1 MNRIDGMT
9 YAPTYEAKPV
19 VKPGEFIIAAIALD
33 HGHIYGMC
41 NGLVEAGAEL
51 KWVYD
56 PDEEK
61 VRAFIAKY
69 PGVRAAESMD
79 EILEDPEVRLVAAA
93 AIPSER
99 GPLGNKVMAHGKDYF
114 TDKTPFTTLEQLDD
128 ARAMVAAT
136 NQKYMVYYSERLHV
150 ESAIYA
156 GQLIRQGLLV
166 VFFKSLD

>member
-9 YAPTYEAKPV
+9 YAPTYEAKAV

-69 PGVRAAESMD
+69 PGVRAAESMN
-79 EILEDPEVRLVAAA
+79 EILEDPEVHLVAAA

-114 TDKTPFTTLEQLDD
+114 TDKTPLPHLNNWNQLELRQQLPIRSTWFT
-128 ARAMVAAT
+128 
-136 NQKYMVYYSERLHV
+136 
-150 ESAIYA
+150 
-156 GQLIRQGLLV
+156 LV
-166 VFFKSLD
+166 NDFMLKAQSMRVS

>member
-1 MNRIDGMT
+1 MNRKNGMT
-9 YAPTYEAKPV
+9 YAPTYESKPV

-61 VRAFIAKY
+61 VRNFISKY
-69 PGVRAAESMD
+69 PGVKAAGSM
-79 EILEDPEVRLVAAA
+79 EEVLEDPEVQLIAAA

-99 GPLGNKVMAHGKDYF
+99 GPLGNRVMAHGKDYF
-114 TDKTPFTTLEQLDD
+114 TDKAPLRPWNSLNPLEQW
-128 ARAMVAAT
+128 
-136 NQKYMVYYSERLHV
+136 
-150 ESAIYA
+150 
-156 GQLIRQGLLV
+156 QLQPIRNIWSTIVNAFTLKALSMRG
-166 VFFKSLD
+166 S

>member
-79 EILEDPEVRLVAAA
+79 EIMEDPEVRLVAAA

-114 TDKTPFTTLEQLDD
+114 TDKTPLQHLNNWMMLELWSQQPIRSIWFTI
-128 ARAMVAAT
+128 V
-136 NQKYMVYYSERLHV
+136 S
-150 ESAIYA
+150 
-156 GQLIRQGLLV
+156 
-166 VFFKSLD
+166 VFMLKAQSMRDS